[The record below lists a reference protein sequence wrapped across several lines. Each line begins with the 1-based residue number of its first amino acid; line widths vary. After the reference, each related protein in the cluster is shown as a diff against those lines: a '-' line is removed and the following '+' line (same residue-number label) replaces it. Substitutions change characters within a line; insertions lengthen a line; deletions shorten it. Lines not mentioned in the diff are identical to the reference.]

1 MIALDEDALICDMA
15 ETYHIYDMKTFD
27 AQYIAT
33 LAVGLRNDSR
43 IKLKAAGLSIDM
55 STLLLA
61 RIADNT
67 AINWYLKTKDAQTGK
82 NPPKSMIQ
90 ALCPEMDEGS
100 HARQFDTGED
110 FLEEWRRINGN

>member
-15 ETYHIYDMKTFD
+15 ETYHIYAME
-27 AQYIAT
+27 QLPVEYVAT
-33 LAVGLRNDSR
+33 LAAGLKNDSR

-55 STLLLA
+55 FTLLLA

-67 AINWYLKTKDAQTGK
+67 AINWYMKTKDAQTGK
-82 NPPKSMIQ
+82 NPPKSMVR

-100 HARQFDTGED
+100 HARQFETGED